1 MKSAKLL
8 TTMSVLSQ
16 IGIKK
21 GDRPGYRQFMYS
33 RWVDA
38 DRWLPIPR
46 KCQTLK
52 AVNKLG
58 YEKPKNRFITQFYHN
73 NIPEIFQYGLQDF
86 LGVLKLAA
94 MSAKHTRFLM

>member
-1 MKSAKLL
+1 
-8 TTMSVLSQ
+8 MSVLSQ

-21 GDRPGYRQFMYS
+21 GDQPGYRQFMYS

-58 YEKPKNRFITQFYHN
+58 
-73 NIPEIFQYGLQDF
+73 
-86 LGVLKLAA
+86 
-94 MSAKHTRFLM
+94 